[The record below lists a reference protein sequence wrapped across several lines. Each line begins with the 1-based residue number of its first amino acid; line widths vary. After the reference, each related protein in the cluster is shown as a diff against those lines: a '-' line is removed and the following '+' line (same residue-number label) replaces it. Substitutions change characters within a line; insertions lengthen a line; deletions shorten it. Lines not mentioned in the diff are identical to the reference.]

1 MSIVVTIEVGE
12 ERHVYSG
19 EDLPLSVGGAVCHV
33 VLPGLEDDGPVAYL
47 GKEGGELFIQPSE
60 DVVAAAPVT
69 CNGVPLTASR
79 WLGDGDEVGVGRHRL
94 RCEITGNTVRL
105 ALIQSA
111 THRDAD
117 PASVVSTHPP
127 IAPQERAIT
136 PTDFQPRWQSP
147 PRRSRFRVRPRSLVL
162 MAAITLLAAGAWYVL
177 TAKAVRVETT
187 PTAESLEIRGGWLT
201 PKIGGSYLLR
211 PGTYTVAAELAGYR
225 SLSAPLEVDGETP
238 SVVGFTLEPLGGLL
252 TITSQPV
259 DGAEITIDGTSF
271 GATPAHDIELGAGEH
286 TVEVRAPLHLPYLTT
301 IIFEPGDP
309 PREMAVEL
317 VPNWA
322 PVTVTTSPA
331 GATVSLE
338 GTVLGSTPLH
348 YRMEAGDRILDIH
361 LRGFKPQ
368 SRHLHVTAG
377 ETVDLGVV
385 QLVPED
391 GRLAVASDPNGASVT
406 VNGVFRGTAPLEL
419 DLAPGAEHEVKVSA
433 AGHATFTTEVE
444 ISSGRRSD
452 IRAVLEIL
460 VGEVTITSLPP
471 RAELWIDG
479 VPSGTTDQTVEL
491 EARPH
496 QIEVR
501 LEGYV
506 SFRTVLTPEP
516 GLPQT
521 VQATLKEAGPAGL
534 PASIES
540 PQEVELALV
549 GPGRFTVGA
558 ARREPGRRANEVLRE
573 VEITRPY
580 YLSVREVTNRE
591 FREFRSE
598 HRSGSVGNYN
608 LEIDHH
614 PVVNITWNDAA
625 KYCNWLSAQ
634 AGLPPVYVET
644 RGAMIARTP
653 FPLGFRLPTEAEW
666 AWAARYPDSANARKY
681 GWGNSLPVP
690 ADAGNYGDTTGAS
703 VLGGA
708 IPGYSDKYGATA
720 PSESFSPNPLGLYNL
735 GGNVSEWMN
744 DIYAVTPSPPH
755 EVARDPTGP
764 SEGAYHVI
772 RGASWMDTNLTEL
785 RLSYRDYGD
794 RARPDLGFRIAR
806 SAQ

>member
-1 MSIVVTIEVGE
+1 MSIVLTIEIGE
-12 ERHVYSG
+12 ERQVFSG
-19 EDLPLSVGGAVCHV
+19 EDLPLSVGGSACHV
-33 VLPGLEDDGPVAYL
+33 VLPGLSDDGPVAYL
-47 GKEGGELFIQPSE
+47 GQEGGELFIQPAE
-60 DVVAAAPVT
+60 NVVTATPVT

-79 WLGDGDEVGVGRHRL
+79 WLSDGDDVGVGRYRL
-94 RCEITGNTVRL
+94 RCESTGNAVRL
-105 ALIQSA
+105 ALIPPA
-111 THRDAD
+111 TQGDAD
-117 PASVVSTHPP
+117 PVAGVSPP
-127 IAPQERAIT
+127 SPIVAPGQVIT
-136 PTDFQPRWQSP
+136 PADFKPRWQSP
-147 PRRSRFRVRPRSLVL
+147 PRGSRFRVRPRSMML
-162 MAAITLLAAGAWYVL
+162 MAAIALLATGAWFVL
-177 TAKAVRVETT
+177 TARAVRVETI
-187 PTAESLEIRGGWLT
+187 PAAESLEIRGGWLT

-211 PGTYTVAAELAGYR
+211 PGSYTVAAKLTGYR
-225 SLSAPLEVDGETP
+225 TLSAPLEVDADTP
-238 SVVGFTLEPLGGLL
+238 SVVSFTLEPLGGLL

-259 DGAEITIDGTSF
+259 DGAEITIDGTAF
-271 GATPAHDIELGAGEH
+271 GTTPADDIELTAGEH
-286 TVEVRAPLHLPYLTT
+286 TVEIRAPLHLPYLTT

-309 PREMAVEL
+309 PRELAVEL

-338 GTVLGSTPLH
+338 GTVLGSTPLQH
-348 YRMEAGDRILDIH
+348 RVEAGDRVLEIRR
-361 LRGFKPQ
+361 RGFKPQ

-385 QLVPED
+385 ELVPED
-391 GRLAVASDPNGASVT
+391 GRLAVASDPTGASVT
-406 VNGVFRGTAPLEL
+406 VNGVFRGTTPLEL

-444 ISSGRRSD
+444 ISPGRRSEV
-452 IRAVLEIL
+452 RAELEIL
-460 VGEVTITSLPP
+460 VGEVRFTSLPP
-471 RAELWIDG
+471 RAELLIDG
-479 VPSGTTDQTVEL
+479 VPAGTTGRTVEL

-506 SFRTVLTPEP
+506 PFHTILTPEP

-521 VQATLKEAGPAGL
+521 VQATLKEAGSAGL
-534 PASIES
+534 PASVES
-540 PQEVELALV
+540 PKGVELVLV
-549 GPGRFTVGA
+549 GPGQFTMGA

-573 VEITRPY
+573 VEITGPF
-580 YLSVREVTNRE
+580 YLSVQEVTNRE

-598 HRSGSVGNYN
+598 HRSGSVGTFN

-614 PVVNITWNDAA
+614 PVVNVTWNDAA

-634 AGLPPVYVET
+634 AGLSPVYVET
-644 RGAMIARTP
+644 RGAMVARIP
-653 FPLGFRLPTEAEW
+653 FPNGFRLPTEAEW
-666 AWAARYPDSANARKY
+666 EWAARFPDSADARKY

-690 ADAGNYGDTTGAS
+690 ADAGNYGDSTGAS

-708 IPGYSDKYGATA
+708 IPGYSDNYGATA
-720 PSESFSPNPLGLYNL
+720 PSGSFPPNSLGLYNL

-744 DIYAVTPSPPH
+744 DLYAVTPSPPNK
-755 EVARDPTGP
+755 VARDPTGP